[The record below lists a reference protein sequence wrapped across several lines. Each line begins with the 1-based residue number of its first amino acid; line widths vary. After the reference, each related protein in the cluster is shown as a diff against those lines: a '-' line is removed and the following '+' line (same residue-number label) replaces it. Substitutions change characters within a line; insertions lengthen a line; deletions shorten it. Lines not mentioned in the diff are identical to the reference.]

1 MRSVQ
6 SHLVRCRQAR
16 ERFERKRDELRVKSQ
31 RKEDRVEELE
41 EALQRES
48 REDSNLEVL
57 QTTLREVEEEKGLNE
72 GQLNDSANA
81 MNQMMQILKQ
91 IRQEMVAKDAD
102 IAQLK
107 EELRVAESEQH
118 LITDKR
124 RKRISEKNTAVGH
137 IDDMKRTKERLKRT
151 KDETVACIL
160 DFSEKANLVS
170 QRVEIDPGETNT
182 SLEKKYERL
191 QRDHDR
197 HNREL
202 GATRDEI
209 RAETEKTRR
218 DHQQALKQVK
228 EFKLLASALK
238 SALKHRKKR
247 WNVFRSHISS
257 RAKAQFTYLLSE
269 RSFRG
274 RLLTDHENKLLDLQ
288 VEPDITKD
296 SSEGRG
302 ARTLSG
308 GEKSFSQV
316 CLLLALWE
324 AMGSPIRCLDE
335 FDVYMDHINRKMAI
349 DMLMHAARRSIG
361 RQFILI
367 TPGSRAE
374 ITLAPDVRVKEL
386 AEPERGQA
394 RLSFR

>member
-1 MRSVQ
+1 MGGTR
-6 SHLVRCRQAR
+6 
-16 ERFERKRDELRVKSQ
+16 
-31 RKEDRVEELE
+31 
-41 EALQRES
+41 
-48 REDSNLEVL
+48 
-57 QTTLREVEEEKGLNE
+57 NE
-72 GQLNDSANA
+72 IAA
-81 MNQMMQILKQ
+81 
-91 IRQEMVAKDAD
+91 EVAKAD
-102 IAQLK
+102 RDYQQASDQVH
-107 EELRVAESEQH
+107 EFQ
-118 LITDKR
+118 
-124 RKRISEKNTAVGH
+124 
-137 IDDMKRTKERLKRT
+137 
-151 KDETVACIL
+151 
-160 DFSEKANLVS
+160 
-170 QRVEIDPGETNT
+170 
-182 SLEKKYERL
+182 SL
-191 QRDHDR
+191 
-197 HNREL
+197 
-202 GATRDEI
+202 A
-209 RAETEKTRR
+209 
-218 DHQQALKQVK
+218 QALKDT
-228 EFKLLASALK
+228 
-238 SALKHRKKR
+238 LKHRKDR
-247 WNVFRSHISS
+247 WRVFRSHISS

-274 RLLTDHENKLLDLQ
+274 RLLADHDNKLLDLQ

-302 ARTLSG
+302 AKTLSG